1 MDETRQQHWKT
12 LDRFLEIRSPWFT
25 LLGEHLEDD
34 RQQVIDYWRVERV
47 DSVVLLTLQAG
58 KLLFP
63 RLNYRPGLGE
73 ATLDFPGG
81 RVSEG
86 QTPETAVPKILEKE
100 LGLSEDAIA
109 HLTLLN
115 PSGWPINS
123 SFSNQKLYGFVV
135 EIDPTISVNSELLG
149 ATYPTT
155 SEGIRSLL
163 QDLTCL
169 QCRAVLLEWQSQST

>member
-34 RQQVIDYWRVERV
+34 RQQVIDYWRVEKT
-47 DSVVLLTLQAG
+47 DSVVLLTLHDGQ
-58 KLLFP
+58 LLFP
-63 RLNYRPGLGE
+63 LLNYRPGLGQ

-86 QTPETAVPKILEKE
+86 QTPETVVPKILEKE
-100 LGLSEDAIA
+100 LGLREDAIA

-115 PSGWPINS
+115 PRGWPINS

-135 EIDPTISVNSELLG
+135 EIDPTISVNPDLLG
-149 ATYPTT
+149 AIYPTT
-155 SEGIRSLL
+155 SEGIRSLF

-169 QCRAVLLEWQSQST
+169 QCRAVLLEWQNQAT

>member
-34 RQQVIDYWRVERV
+34 RQQVIDYWRVEKT
-47 DSVVLLTLQAG
+47 DSVVILTLHGGQ
-58 KLLFP
+58 LLFP

-73 ATLDFPGG
+73 VTLDFPGG

-100 LGLSEDAIA
+100 LGLREDAIA

-115 PSGWPINS
+115 PSGWAINS

-135 EIDPTISVNSELLG
+135 EIDPTISVNPDLLA

-169 QCRAVLLEWQSQST
+169 QCRAVLLEWQNQAM

>member
-34 RQQVIDYWRVERV
+34 RQQVIDYWRVEKT
-47 DSVVLLTLQAG
+47 DSVVILTLHGGQ
-58 KLLFP
+58 LLFP

-73 ATLDFPGG
+73 VTLDFPGG

-100 LGLSEDAIA
+100 LGLREDAIA

-115 PSGWPINS
+115 PSGWAINS
-123 SFSNQKLYGFVV
+123 SFSNQKLYGFVA
-135 EIDPTISVNSELLG
+135 EIDPTISVNPELLA

-169 QCRAVLLEWQSQST
+169 QCRAVLLEWQSQSR